1 MEKILHLKKR
11 RDFVRV
17 ADGIRMVVS
26 TVILQA
32 APSLSETPV
41 PFKVGF
47 TTTKKLGKAV
57 VRTRTRRRLRAVV
70 REVFPSRALDNVEY
84 VLIGRY
90 NTANCPYKDLKS
102 DVKWALKKANAMIEK
117 GVYQSLPPPPKNQE
131 VEENEMVV
139 D

>member
-17 ADGIRMVVS
+17 AQGIRMVVS

-32 APSLSETPV
+32 APSLSETPQ

-47 TTTKKLGKAV
+47 TTTKKIGTAV
-57 VRTRTRRRLRAVV
+57 IRTRVRRRLRAVV
-70 REVFPSRALDNVEY
+70 REVFPTRALDNVEY

-90 NTANCPYKDLKS
+90 NTANCPYKELKS
-102 DVKWALKKANAMIEK
+102 DVKWALKKANSMIKK
-117 GVYQSLPPPPKNQE
+117 GIYHSPPPPKKIKSNSDE
-131 VEENEMVV
+131 VPI

>member
-17 ADGIRMVVS
+17 AKGIRMVVS

-41 PFKVGF
+41 AFKVGF

-57 VRTRTRRRLRAVV
+57 VRTRVRRRLRAVV
-70 REVFPSRALDNVEY
+70 QEVFPTLAKDNVEY

-90 NTANCPYKDLKS
+90 NTAYCPYKDLKN
-102 DVKWALKKANAMIEK
+102 DVKWALKKANAMIES
-117 GVYQSLPPPPKNQE
+117 GVYQSPLPAKKEEQE
-131 VEENEMVV
+131 NNEISA

>member
-1 MEKILHLKKR
+1 
-11 RDFVRV
+11 
-17 ADGIRMVVS
+17 MVVS

-32 APSLSETPV
+32 APSLCKESV

-47 TTTKKLGKAV
+47 TTTKKIGTAV

-70 REVFPSRALDNVEY
+70 REVFPTLAKNNVEY

-90 NTANCPYKDLKS
+90 NTANCPYQDLKS

-117 GVYQSLPPPPKNQE
+117 GIYHSEPAPKKKE
-131 VEENEMVV
+131 ASKDDVV
-139 D
+139 SD

>member
-1 MEKILHLKKR
+1 
-11 RDFVRV
+11 
-17 ADGIRMVVS
+17 MVVS

-32 APSLSETPV
+32 APSLCKEKV

-47 TTTKKLGKAV
+47 TTTKKIGSAV

-70 REVFPSRALDNVEY
+70 REVFPNRAMDNVEY

-117 GVYQSLPPPPKNQE
+117 GVFQSPPPPEKKETAEDE
-131 VEENEMVV
+131 VAL